1 MALDDMTPEQLRA
14 LADRKEAEE
23 VMAEVREPQGG
34 ADAYDP
40 IAPSGHFSVNVFDM
54 DIDVDVANLDDFE
67 LIEDIRKVQG
77 GDVMLTP
84 SVVRR
89 IIGSE
94 QMERVISNLKAR
106 NPEHRATM
114 TDMLTVIE
122 AVFTSNEELKN

>member
-23 VMAEVREPQGG
+23 VMAEVQEPH
-34 ADAYDP
+34 APAEAYDP

-122 AVFTSNEELKN
+122 AVFTSNAELKN